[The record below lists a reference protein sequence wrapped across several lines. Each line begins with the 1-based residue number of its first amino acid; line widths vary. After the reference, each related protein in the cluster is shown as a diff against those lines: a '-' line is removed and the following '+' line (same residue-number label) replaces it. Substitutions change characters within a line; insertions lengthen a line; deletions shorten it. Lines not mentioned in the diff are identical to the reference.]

1 MSAMIHKWIKV
12 ANYQKAKRK
21 GLGHMEP
28 NPKPRTQINVVISEE
43 GTVSYE
49 TEEIEGTWNRYSDV
63 SIQYHRDNPH
73 DWVKRNMNAPAQYQ
87 VPQGRRYGPTDYLY
101 TMTEEE
107 IREAL
112 SDIGLTESEIEDI
125 VNYQGAPL
133 WFEWL
138 FTGVVGLYVFYR
150 VRGVFGLFRGK

>member
-1 MSAMIHKWIKV
+1 MSAMIHKWIAATRKS
-12 ANYQKAKRK
+12 KRK

-28 NPKPRTQINVVISEE
+28 NPKPRTKVNIVISEE

-49 TEEIEGTWNRYSDV
+49 TEEMEGTWNRYSDV

-87 VPQGRRYGPTDYLY
+87 VPQGMRYGPGAYLY
-101 TMTEEE
+101 TLTEEE
-107 IREAL
+107 IREEL
-112 SDIGLTESEIEDI
+112 SGVMTESEIEDV

-133 WFEWL
+133 WFA
-138 FTGVVGLYVFYR
+138 TIAPIVIGLYVFYR